1 MELNSI
7 NQNSKYLKSNRSN
20 YNTNNIMTSITKTQ
34 SMRNAYSK
42 KKIYKFQKLLSQ
54 KQTFSGFSNRIKK
67 SKMNKKLS
75 AKNLFNSDLYI
86 SPTNNYRSKNLK
98 IESTINGYDIKGDTN
113 QKENNFEYIKSI

>member
-20 YNTNNIMTSITKTQ
+20 YNTINLMTSITKTQ

>member
-20 YNTNNIMTSITKTQ
+20 YNTINLMTSITKTQ

-86 SPTNNYRSKNLK
+86 SPTNNYKSKNLK